1 MFKWIKSICI
11 FLGFLLTVALFSG
24 NKVYAYNICNLELGA
39 IDGTNG
45 KEAESTNRGRTEKYD
60 LSQTE
65 VKVNVG
71 NSGARYGVFFYDTA
85 GNYVSWTG
93 WTTGDIYTVPDSAS
107 YSRVVLCYPD
117 NRTIGRN
124 ELEILSGCV
133 TINEV
138 TEKYAIKLGAIDGT
152 NGKEAESTNRG
163 RTEKYDLSQTEVKVN
178 VGNSGARYGV
188 FFYDTAGNYISWTGW
203 TTGST
208 YIVPDSASYSRVV
221 LCYPDNHAIGR
232 SELKILSG
240 CITTNM
246 VTEKYS
252 VKLGAIDGTNGK
264 EVESTNRGR
273 TEKYDLSQTEVKV
286 NVGNSGARYGVFFYD
301 TAGNY
306 ISWTGWTT
314 ESAYTVPDS
323 ASYAR
328 VVLCYPNNCV
338 IGRSELKIL
347 SGCVAIESVVEKYEV
362 ELGTLGSNGELVL
375 ATNRT
380 RTEKYDLS
388 QINIKV
394 NVGDSGARYAVFFYD
409 TYNKYINW
417 TGWKTETLYSIPNNA
432 SYARVVLCYIDNRE
446 LGSNELKTLSRCV
459 TKEKSTEKYLLELGT
474 LGSNGEMVLA
484 TNRGRTEKY
493 DLRQVEI
500 KVNAETSG
508 VKYAVFF
515 YDIDDKYVKWSGWK
529 TEKLYTV
536 PENAMY
542 ARIVLCYTD
551 NRILGRNEL
560 RMLSDYVTIKYINT
574 SSDWELPIF

>member
-273 TEKYDLSQTEVKV
+273 TEKYDLSQAEVKV